1 MDLMHVYHFHC
12 PVVEYLVMIFV
23 YASHDKKDILMFGKG
38 PTDGL
43 DDYWISEYSFNF
55 TEQKNYLS
63 LYYNGSNGFLCVN
76 GAKIYK
82 LKAKE

>member
-1 MDLMHVYHFHC
+1 MFLLFSRVLEFFLRKTLLH
-12 PVVEYLVMIFV
+12 L
-23 YASHDKKDILMFGKG
+23 FGKG

-63 LYYNGSNGFLCVN
+63 LYYNGSNFCVLMEQKYIN
-76 GAKIYK
+76 
-82 LKAKE
+82 